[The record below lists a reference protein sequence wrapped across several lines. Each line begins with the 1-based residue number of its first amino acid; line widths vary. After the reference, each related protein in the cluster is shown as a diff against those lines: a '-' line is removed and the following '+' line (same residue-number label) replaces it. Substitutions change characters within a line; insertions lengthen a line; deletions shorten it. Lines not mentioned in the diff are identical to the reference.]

1 MSGARPMGHNKGSD
15 DKKKRI
21 KRQQKNDRLALAK
34 SKAAAPAK

>member
-1 MSGARPMGHNKGSD
+1 MGHNKGSD

-21 KRQQKNDRLALAK
+21 KRQQKIDRLALAK